1 MKLSHNE
8 GIEQIEPLYCNLSS
22 RVCLASQY
30 AYLAAAAQEG
40 KTITEIFAEHI
51 DSPEYEAAEDQ
62 PEYEE
67 RTKPVTNY
75 REAVETSLPALDRST
90 LEDAHDEEEAA
101 ADADASEPLEGRN
114 NDHLDITEEND
125 HPAAFDSEERGDI
138 TDNRSA
144 QEPDVIGLTAELSR
158 DLDADDAGIDP
169 ALTEYEE
176 DVDEVTNEDAHHSMQ
191 EQVPV
196 AEGDV
201 EAADAKDETASS
213 GTVEAEITANQEQH
227 LVENLEQA
235 DNHFEQYDDDIDQ
248 PSHESKGLNTHDQHL
263 QISET
268 GVEEFVS
275 NEPEGDLLDLPPEAQ
290 DQSSS
295 HQLDLA
301 DKIDETDFQYVEDNQ
316 DLFNEG
322 DSSTDQTLDNT
333 QGDDEDDLDV
343 FLPPATPAKTT
354 STKRKVE
361 ADDEDDFGLLDT
373 ETPEKKRR
381 RPS

>member
-1 MKLSHNE
+1 
-8 GIEQIEPLYCNLSS
+8 
-22 RVCLASQY
+22 
-30 AYLAAAAQEG
+30 
-40 KTITEIFAEHI
+40 
-51 DSPEYEAAEDQ
+51 
-62 PEYEE
+62 
-67 RTKPVTNY
+67 
-75 REAVETSLPALDRST
+75 
-90 LEDAHDEEEAA
+90 
-101 ADADASEPLEGRN
+101 
-114 NDHLDITEEND
+114 
-125 HPAAFDSEERGDI
+125 
-138 TDNRSA
+138 
-144 QEPDVIGLTAELSR
+144 
-158 DLDADDAGIDP
+158 
-169 ALTEYEE
+169 
-176 DVDEVTNEDAHHSMQ
+176 MQ